1 MYNLGQPK
9 KNEKNYTVTFK
20 QSQVR
25 ELQQALMYHID
36 SVMIPF
42 LEQVAREQD
51 YVPTENLKKRI
62 YCLQTVL
69 MELNRVAGDYKED

>member
-9 KNEKNYTVTFK
+9 KNEKKYTITLK
-20 QSQVR
+20 NSQVR

-42 LEQVAREQD
+42 LDQVAKEKD
-51 YVPTENLKKRI
+51 YVPTENLKQRI

-69 MELNRVAGDYKED
+69 MELNRVAGDYKEE